1 KKALPF
7 CFNPLSLSLS
17 LASTR
22 MMQFFCC
29 FCCGKGSNGMLEFR
43 SLRMFKISSFSV
55 GIFGQE
61 PTVGL
66 ASVSDLVTQG

>member
-1 KKALPF
+1 MGKYSFLVGLWVLPKSF
-7 CFNPLSLSLS
+7 AWFHRFL
-17 LASTR
+17 
-22 MMQFFCC
+22 MFFLIWGLR
-29 FCCGKGSNGMLEFR
+29 FFRMLEFR